1 MSYPQND
8 TTANMY
14 QGDNTRGM
22 IPAQPVPVV
31 AQPPPQMM
39 YPVAYQPQA
48 PPYVV
53 QTPQPNNNPQVIVI
67 REEKPKRDHGA
78 CSSCYCKGP
87 RQSPCGCCDP
97 NEEYCCCV
105 IAMAYLLMSLKYIL
119 MCLCIVTYCRNLNR
133 YGWC

>member
-8 TTANMY
+8 TTVNMY
-14 QGDNTRGM
+14 QGDNTRGL

-97 NEEYCCCV
+97 NKEYCCIV
-105 IAMAYLLMSLKYIL
+105 VVFAYILMSLHYIAT
-119 MCLCIVTYCRNLNR
+119 CLCIIIMCRNIR
-133 YGWC
+133 RGGIC

>member
-8 TTANMY
+8 TTTNMY
-14 QGDNTRGM
+14 QADNTRGM

-48 PPYVV
+48 PPYAV

-67 REEKPKRDHGA
+67 REEKPKRNHGA

-97 NEEYCCCV
+97 NEEYCCIIV
-105 IAMAYLLMSLKYIL
+105 VFAYILMSLSYIL
-119 MCLCIVTYCRNLNR
+119 TCLCIWSLCRSGFR
-133 YGWC
+133 GGWC

>member
-31 AQPPPQMM
+31 AHPPPQMM

-53 QTPQPNNNPQVIVI
+53 VLVVVVIV
-67 REEKPKRDHGA
+67 RGLGKVLVD
-78 CSSCYCKGP
+78 
-87 RQSPCGCCDP
+87 
-97 NEEYCCCV
+97 V
-105 IAMAYLLMSLKYIL
+105 VIL
-119 MCLCIVTYCRNLNR
+119 MKNIVVV
-133 YGWC
+133 